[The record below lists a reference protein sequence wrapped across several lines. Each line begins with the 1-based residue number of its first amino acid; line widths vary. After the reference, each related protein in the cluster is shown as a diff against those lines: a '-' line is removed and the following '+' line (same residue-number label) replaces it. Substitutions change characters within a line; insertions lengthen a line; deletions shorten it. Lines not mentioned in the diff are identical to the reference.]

1 MEINR
6 KRVARR
12 IVSGLV
18 AGAVALGGLAI
29 SGGSVSAKTPSSPST
44 NRYAGDDRYETAVEI
59 ARTYSSLGTNGL
71 VVASGESPY
80 DALAASA
87 LAGSVGAP
95 IVLVKSDSLPESV
108 ADLLDDNKLNFFGS
122 TKTVYVVGGTS
133 VISDDV
139 VDAIKAIIQ
148 TGDATPITVS
158 RLAGADRYKTAAL
171 VNAEAGV
178 MNAGDRLVL
187 VNGSDGKWA
196 DALSVAAI
204 AAKNGWPV
212 VLTNNGINA
221 DALGTIKAYLAL
233 AGSVKQFLIV
243 GGPAVMPLSIEETL
257 VGLNV
262 APATIDRRGGLDR
275 YQTNLLLN
283 LYSLTS
289 SYATLGAEGKGSAF
303 DGSKVALV
311 SGEAPWD
318 ALAAGPWAATNTVHV
333 ALTNSASLNPQ
344 AAALAGALSFVSNPG
359 TLYVIGGKNAVSSA
373 ARDAFVA
380 GAKSTDITTGVSMS
394 CAPADNEVYL
404 TFPSAVEYVSPL
416 DGATKIAFG
425 TAEGGNTAT
434 IGKLF
439 ALNGVKDSVTGFI
452 DTVSNSAITLGSGS
466 KAYTELLITLD
477 ANLRSGD
484 KVEFL
489 GVTETGTNAI
499 ANINRNI
506 AGASCTAADTAKPTA
521 SVKFVVKASAL
532 DSTKN
537 VFDYALVTLSEPI
550 SQKNLAS
557 GGFTAGTAV
566 TDSTATLAALSSW
579 VDTAGSQIF
588 TAAASATLS
597 AYPISSKL
605 WKVSLSAASLAYSDV
620 TISATGVSLKKEAI
634 VDLVGNGAA
643 NDSSA
648 APAKDATA
656 PTSSVTSTTC
666 TGVSKAS
673 MSRGGLTLTAAARGV
688 AANSWKLTV
697 VNSRGLIWPSIA
709 IDSTAKTVT
718 VTIDQGYHT
727 GADIATAAANAGQKA
742 PWVFSGTATAVTAT
756 LTDVTVLAANLGYQS
771 CASVV
776 SFSEPVSVT
785 AATATVTVANV
796 ASTTGKCDAAVGCG
810 DTGTRNALDSAALG
824 TGSYSALTGVTTSY
838 LVRYHTPY
846 SDSLSATGVTATD
859 LSGNVSGA
867 MTVTGVIS

>member
-1 MEINR
+1 
-6 KRVARR
+6 
-12 IVSGLV
+12 VSGLV
-18 AGAVALGGLAI
+18 VGAVALGGLAI
-29 SGGSVSAKTPSSPST
+29 SGGTASAKTPSSPST
-44 NRYAGDDRYETAVEI
+44 NRYAGDDRYETAVAI
-59 ARTYSSLGTNGL
+59 ARTYSSLGTNGI

-95 IVLVKSDSLPESV
+95 IVLVKSESLPESV

-139 VDAIKAIIQ
+139 VDAIKAIVQ
-148 TGDATPITVS
+148 TGDTTPITVT
-158 RLAGADRYKTAAL
+158 RIAGADRYKTAAL
-171 VNAEAGV
+171 VNAEANV

-212 VLTNNGINA
+212 VLTNNGING

-243 GGPAVMPLSIEETL
+243 GGPAVMPMSVEETL

-289 SYATLGAEGKGSAF
+289 DYAVLGAEGKGSAF

-333 ALTNSASLNPQ
+333 ALTNSASLNAQ
-344 AAALAGALSFVSNPG
+344 TAALAGALSNVSSPG
-359 TLYVIGGKNAVSSA
+359 TLYVIGGKNAVSNA

-394 CAPADNEVYL
+394 CAPADKEVYL
-404 TFPSAVEYVSPL
+404 SFPSAVEYLNPAL
-416 DGATKIAFG
+416 AKIAFG
-425 TAEGGNTAT
+425 TAEAGDTST

-439 ALNGVKDSVTGFI
+439 TLNGVKDSVTGFI
-452 DTVSNSAITLGSGS
+452 DTVTNSAVTLGSGS
-466 KAYTELLITLD
+466 NAYTELVITLD
-477 ANLRSGD
+477 ANLKSGD

-489 GVTETGTNAI
+489 GVTETGTNAVAGI
-499 ANINRNI
+499 SRNI
-506 AGASCTAADTAKPTA
+506 AGASCTAADSTKPTA
-521 SVKFVVKASAL
+521 SVKFVVKASAI

-537 VFDYALVTLSEPI
+537 VFDYALVTLSEAI
-550 SQKNLAS
+550 SQKNLAT
-557 GGFTAGTAV
+557 GGFSTGAY
-566 TDSTATLAALSSW
+566 DSSTATLAALSSW
-579 VDTAGSQIF
+579 VDTSGSQIF
-588 TAAASATLS
+588 SAASSATLS
-597 AYPISSKL
+597 AYRISSKL

-634 VDLVGNGAA
+634 VDLVGNVAA

-648 APAKDATA
+648 APAKDALA
-656 PTSSVTSTTC
+656 PTSSVTSTVC

-673 MSRGGLTLTAAARGV
+673 MSRGGLTLTAASRGV

-727 GADIATAAANAGQKA
+727 GADIATAAANAGQLA

-756 LTDVTVLAANLGYQS
+756 LTDVTVLASGLGYQS

-776 SFSEPVSVT
+776 SFSEPVSVSSG
-785 AATATVTVANV
+785 TATVTVANV
-796 ASTTGKCDAAVGCG
+796 ASTTGKCDLAVACG
-810 DTGTRNALDSAALG
+810 STGTRDALDSG
-824 TGSYSALTGVTTSY
+824 TLNASGYYSALTGVATSY

-846 SDSLSATGVTATD
+846 SDSLSITGVTATD

-867 MTVTGVIS
+867 MTITGVIS